1 MNSGRMKLLFNFCF
15 LLIGFACLSQ
25 NSASDFVAFK
35 KLDSRTITAPDTLA
49 YLLTAPYNTEMDKV
63 KSIFNWITDNIA
75 YNTIRY
81 GFRYL
86 PQNSNDNVEADY
98 DADSVYKSLDER
110 VARITLKRKYALCDG
125 YARLFKSL
133 CDFAGI
139 KSVVITGYARAG
151 YSSQFACNHKW
162 NAVMIDSNWYLLDA
176 TWASGYLNF
185 SGTTFRKEYN
195 GYYFLT
201 PPKYFIQDHY
211 PDDVKWTLLSNP
223 PTLSEF
229 NRSPFKQPA
238 YNYRIVSYQ
247 PSKGIIRAAVGD
259 TVTVTLETT
268 DDTKTLFLSD
278 INSVDSSHIA
288 FIDSSLKADTPYIVN
303 GSKITANYIV
313 TSDEVQWLQVIYNK
327 EVVLRYKLNIQKE
340 PFNYPAVIIRDIVV
354 NKD

>member
-1 MNSGRMKLLFNFCF
+1 MKLLLNLCF
-15 LLIGFACLSQ
+15 ILTGFTCFSQ
-25 NSASDFVAFK
+25 NSAANFIAFK
-35 KLDSRTITAPDTLA
+35 KLDSRNITAPDTLA
-49 YLLTAPYNTEMDKV
+49 CLLTAPYNTEMDKV
-63 KSIFNWITDNIA
+63 RSIFNWITDNIA

-81 GFRYL
+81 GFHYL
-86 PQNSNDNVEADY
+86 PQNSKDDAEADY

-185 SGTTFRKEYN
+185 SGTAFRKEYN

-211 PDDVKWTLLSNP
+211 PDDVKWTLLNNP

-238 YNYRIVSYQ
+238 FNYRIVSYQ
-247 PSKGIIRAAVGD
+247 PAKGIILAAVGD

-268 DDTKTLFLSD
+268 DDKKTLFLSD

-288 FIDSSLKADTPYIVN
+288 LIDSCLKMNKPYSIN
-303 GSKITANYIV
+303 GNKITANYIV
-313 TSDEVQWLQVIYNK
+313 TNDDVQWLQVIYNG
-327 EVVLRYKLNIQKE
+327 EVVLRYKLNIKKE
-340 PFNYPAVIIRDIVV
+340 PFNYLPVVIKDIAV
-354 NKD
+354 KD